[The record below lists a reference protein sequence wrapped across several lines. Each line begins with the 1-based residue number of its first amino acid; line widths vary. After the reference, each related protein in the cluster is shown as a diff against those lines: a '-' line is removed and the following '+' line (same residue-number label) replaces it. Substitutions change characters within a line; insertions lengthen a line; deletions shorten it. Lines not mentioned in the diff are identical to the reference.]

1 MFVGSLRVTTDG
13 TYRFFDELGAIGAA
27 AALRIDSPD
36 PTALFANPIIAATE
50 KEVKVGEEASQF
62 VELMGGVSYYF
73 TLDFTSLGVRG
84 ASLLIQVETLAKGP
98 LSETVLYPEQAIA
111 NFARAKTLLSKVLQ
125 LVQGTGI
132 DLREI
137 TYLISNAG
145 QFSGLKLSALPT
157 LPTDD
162 SPSKAIVLVR
172 QFLTLVDYSDLRK
185 GPAGGTDGLSDVFQ
199 AAQGSAPQEPNTPW
213 TIFANL
219 TRRDPQAGKDEA
231 KALASEPHFSNNL
244 GLRRIS

>member
-1 MFVGSLRVTTDG
+1 MAVSAGAEVGAFG
-13 TYRFFDELGAIGAA
+13 QWE
-27 AALRIDSPD
+27 
-36 PTALFANPIIAATE
+36 
-50 KEVKVGEEASQF
+50 
-62 VELMGGVSYYF
+62 GGVAYRVA
-73 TLDFTSLGVRG
+73 LDFASLGVRG
-84 ASLLIQVETLAKGP
+84 ASLLIQGETLAKGP
-98 LSETVLYPEQAIA
+98 LSQIVLYPEQAIA
-111 NFARAKTLLSKVLQ
+111 NFARTKTLLSKVLQ

-162 SPSKAIVLVR
+162 SPSKASVLFR
-172 QFLTLVDYSDLRK
+172 QFLTLVDYADLRK
-185 GPAGGTDGLSDVFQ
+185 GPAGGTDGLIDVFQ

-219 TRRDPQAGKDEA
+219 TRRDPQVVKDVA
-231 KALASEPHFSNNL
+231 KAL
-244 GLRRIS
+244 